1 MKLWPLRQ
9 RRALTNR
16 SLVALWALASASAC
30 SSQNGGPAPSATA
43 GVTATGGAR
52 DAGASGRGGTT
63 AIGGAGTG
71 GTVGTA
77 GSAIGADGGVP
88 GLGGQAG
95 AVAAGGEGEG
105 AATGGRGATAGAGQ
119 GGSAGSAGSTAM
131 GLPDP
136 GPEGDG
142 DSMVG
147 PSYTNQSELS
157 DHGSAKGKSFAF
169 TMKIADS
176 VLFNGKDST
185 VAANKV
191 NTTRA
196 INVYIP
202 KLYKDGDPAP
212 LLVIQDGPGEIGQVS
227 NALDN
232 LTGSQDAKRK
242 LPPFVVVAVQNGG
255 NDSIGSERGLEYDT
269 LSDRYARFIEQEV
282 LPAVQA
288 NAQVKAAYPNLKF
301 TKDASGRGSLGCS
314 SGGAA
319 AFSMGW
325 FRPDLFSRII
335 GYSTTLVAQQDPK
348 AAESKMY
355 PLGAWEYHSSK
366 EIIKNDSTG
375 REKQLRIFINAN
387 QNDLGSTDAESTHHN
402 WLMANQRTAAA
413 LKAKGFH
420 YKLVQGMGVGHC
432 DGKVQSATLADA
444 LVWVWRGYEPSGN

>member
-1 MKLWPLRQ
+1 MP
-9 RRALTNR
+9 
-16 SLVALWALASASAC
+16 
-30 SSQNGGPAPSATA
+30 ATA
-43 GVTATGGAR
+43 G
-52 DAGASGRGGTT
+52 SSGTT
-63 AIGGAGTG
+63 
-71 GTVGTA
+71 
-77 GSAIGADGGVP
+77 
-88 GLGGQAG
+88 
-95 AVAAGGEGEG
+95 
-105 AATGGRGATAGAGQ
+105 
-119 GGSAGSAGSTAM
+119 
-131 GLPDP
+131 LPDP
-136 GPEGDG
+136 GVEGDG

-157 DHGSAKGKSFAF
+157 DHGNAKGKSFQF

-176 VLFNGKDST
+176 VIFNGKDST
-185 VAANKV
+185 VSPSKV

-212 LLVIQDGPGEIGQVS
+212 VLIIQDGPGEIGQVS

-232 LTGSQDAKRK
+232 LTPSQDAKRK

-269 LSDRYARFIEQEV
+269 LSDRYARFIDQEV

-301 TKDASGRGSLGCS
+301 TKDASGRASLGCS

-348 AAESKMY
+348 AAEAKVY

-366 EIIKNDSTG
+366 EVIKSDMLG
-375 REKQLRIFINAN
+375 KEKQLRIFINAN
-387 QNDLGSTDAESTHHN
+387 QNDLGATEAESTHHN

-420 YKLVQGMGVGHC
+420 YKFVEVMGVGHC

>member
-1 MKLWPLRQ
+1 MAIP
-9 RRALTNR
+9 
-16 SLVALWALASASAC
+16 
-30 SSQNGGPAPSATA
+30 
-43 GVTATGGAR
+43 GAR
-52 DAGASGRGGTT
+52 DEGLSGSAGASPT
-63 AIGGAGTG
+63 
-71 GTVGTA
+71 
-77 GSAIGADGGVP
+77 
-88 GLGGQAG
+88 GGQAG
-95 AVAAGGEGEG
+95 QASTAGAVENGGSLTAGYAGVP
-105 AATGGRGATAGAGQ
+105 ANGGRGGDISAGGDGTVIAGRAGAAGARQ
-119 GGSAGSAGSTAM
+119 EGTSGSGGSSGT

-136 GPEGDG
+136 GSEGDG
-142 DSMVG
+142 DSTVG

-157 DHGSAKGKSFAF
+157 DRGNAKGKSFQLM
-169 TMKIADS
+169 MKIADS
-176 VLFNGKDST
+176 EIFDGKDST
-185 VAANKV
+185 VSVSKV

-202 KLYKDGDPAP
+202 KLYQDGDPAP
-212 LLVIQDGPGEIGQVS
+212 VLIIQDGPGAIGQIS

-232 LTGSQDAKRK
+232 LTTSQDAKRK

-301 TKDASGRGSLGCS
+301 TKEASGRASLGCS

-348 AAESKMY
+348 AAEAKMY

-366 EIIKNDSTG
+366 ELIKNDSTG
-375 REKQLRIFINAN
+375 KEKQLRIFINVN
-387 QNDLGSTDAESTHHN
+387 QNDLGSSEAESTHHN
-402 WLMANQRTAAA
+402 WVMANVRTAAA

-420 YKLVQGMGVGHC
+420 YKFVQGRGAGHC

>member
-1 MKLWPLRQ
+1 MKDCPVRLCC
-9 RRALTNR
+9 ALTR
-16 SLVALWALASASAC
+16 PTLLAICVWASAC
-30 SSQNGGPAPSATA
+30 SSQNEVQGA
-43 GVTATGGAR
+43 G
-52 DAGASGRGGTT
+52 
-63 AIGGAGTG
+63 GTG
-71 GTVGTA
+71 GVTIAAAGSAGAPVSVAGAGAGAGAASGTA
-77 GSAIGADGGVP
+77 GSVNGGQGGVP
-88 GLGGQAG
+88 ATGGQAG
-95 AVAAGGEGEG
+95 SVAAGGEGSG
-105 AATGGRGATAGAGQ
+105 AAGRGGAAGSSPGGA
-119 GGSAGSAGSTAM
+119 GGSAGSSGA

-136 GPEGDG
+136 GAEGDG

-147 PSYTNQSELS
+147 PSYTNQSDLT
-157 DHGSAKGKSFAF
+157 DRGNAKGKSFQF

-176 VLFNGKDST
+176 TIFNGKDAT

-212 LLVIQDGPGEIGQVS
+212 LLIIQDGPGEIGQVS

-232 LTGSQDAKRK
+232 LTISQDTKRK

-269 LSDRYARFIEQEV
+269 LSDRYARFIDQEV
-282 LPAVQA
+282 LAAVQV
-288 NAQVKAAYPNLKF
+288 NAQIKAAYPNLKF
-301 TKDASGRGSLGCS
+301 TKDASGRASLGCS

-348 AAESKMY
+348 ADESKSY
-355 PLGAWEYHSSK
+355 PFGAWDYHSSK
-366 EIIKNDSTG
+366 EIIKNDATG

-387 QNDLGSTDAESTHHN
+387 QNDLGSTEAESTHHN

-420 YKLVQGMGVGHC
+420 YKFVEGMGVGHC

>member
-1 MKLWPLRQ
+1 MKVCPLRP
-9 RRALTNR
+9 RRPLTK
-16 SLVALWALASASAC
+16 LTFVLLCASNWAC
-30 SSQNGGPAPSATA
+30 SSPGGGPNSSATA
-43 GVTATGGAR
+43 GATAAGGAREPGVSGSGGFPAVGGGVGSGGSQTGGSPSADPGGAASSGDAGSMATGGQGAGSGGR
-52 DAGASGRGGTT
+52 GGEAGAS
-63 AIGGAGTG
+63 
-71 GTVGTA
+71 
-77 GSAIGADGGVP
+77 
-88 GLGGQAG
+88 QAG
-95 AVAAGGEGEG
+95 A
-105 AATGGRGATAGAGQ
+105 
-119 GGSAGSAGSTAM
+119 AGSAGSPGKT
-131 GLPDP
+131 LPDP

-142 DSMVG
+142 DSTVG
-147 PSYTNQSELS
+147 PSYTNQAELS
-157 DHGSAKGKSFAF
+157 DRGNPKGKSFSF

-176 VLFNGKDST
+176 VIFNGKDAT
-185 VAANKV
+185 VSAAKV

-202 KLYKDGDPAP
+202 KLYKDGDAAP
-212 LLVIQDGPGEIGQVS
+212 VLIIQDGPGEIGQVS

-232 LTGSQDAKRK
+232 LTTSQDAKRK

-269 LSDRYARFIEQEV
+269 LSDRYARFIDQEV

-288 NAQVKAAYPNLKF
+288 NTQVKAAYPNLRF
-301 TKDASGRGSLGCS
+301 TKEASGRASLGCS

-348 AAESKMY
+348 AAESKLY
-355 PLGAWEYHSSK
+355 PLGAWDYHSSK
-366 EIIKNDSTG
+366 EIIKNDAAG
-375 REKQLRIFINAN
+375 KEQQLRIFINAN

-413 LKAKGFH
+413 LKARGYH
-420 YKLVQGMGVGHC
+420 YKFVEGMGVGHC

-444 LVWVWRGYEPSGN
+444 LIWVWRGYEPSAN

>member
-1 MKLWPLRQ
+1 MKVWPVRL
-9 RRALTNR
+9 RRALTR
-16 SLVALWALASASAC
+16 SSLVAVCALASAC
-30 SSQNGGPAPSATA
+30 SSQNEVQGAGG
-43 GVTATGGAR
+43 TGGAPITGAGR
-52 DAGASGRGGTT
+52 DSGVSGSAGAPVGAGVGGT
-63 AIGGAGTG
+63 
-71 GTVGTA
+71 GTA
-77 GSAIGADGGVP
+77 GSANGGQGGIP
-88 GLGGQAG
+88 GSGGQAG
-95 AVAAGGEGEG
+95 SVAEGGAGAGAAGRGGAAGGSQ
-105 AATGGRGATAGAGQ
+105 GGI
-119 GGSAGSAGSTAM
+119 GGSAGSSGA

-136 GPEGDG
+136 GVEGDG
-142 DSMVG
+142 DSTVG
-147 PSYTNQSELS
+147 PSYTNQSDLS
-157 DHGSAKGKSFAF
+157 DRGNAKGKSFQF

-176 VLFNGKDST
+176 VIFNGKDST
-185 VAANKV
+185 VAASKV
-191 NTTRA
+191 NATRA

-202 KLYKDGDPAP
+202 KLYKDGDFAP
-212 LLVIQDGPGEIGQVS
+212 VLIIQDGPGELGQVS

-232 LTGSQDAKRK
+232 LTISQDAKRK

-269 LSDRYARFIEQEV
+269 LSDRYARFIDQEV
-282 LPAVQA
+282 LPAVQS

-301 TKDASGRGSLGCS
+301 TKEASGRASLGCS

-348 AAESKMY
+348 AEESKMY
-355 PLGAWEYHSSK
+355 PLGAWDYHSSK
-366 EIIKNDSTG
+366 EIIKNDASG

-420 YKLVQGMGVGHC
+420 YKFVEGMGVGHC

>member
-1 MKLWPLRQ
+1 MKVWQLRL
-9 RRALTNR
+9 RRALEKQ
-16 SLVALWALASASAC
+16 SVVALWALASAC
-30 SSQNGGPAPSATA
+30 SSQSVESGATGGAH
-43 GVTATGGAR
+43 ATGGAR
-52 DAGASGRGGTT
+52 DGGVSGSSGATSISGQA
-63 AIGGAGTG
+63 AIGGAAGIG
-71 GTVGTA
+71 GSPSSDPGGA
-77 GSAIGADGGVP
+77 PGSA
-88 GLGGQAG
+88 GQAG
-95 AVAAGGEGEG
+95 APAAGGESAG
-105 AATGGRGATAGAGQ
+105 AGGRGAAGGQ
-119 GGSAGSAGSTAM
+119 GGAVGTGGSAGAA
-131 GLPDP
+131 LPDP
-136 GPEGDG
+136 GVEGDG
-142 DSMVG
+142 ESMVG
-147 PSYTNQSELS
+147 PNYTNQSELG
-157 DHGSAKGKSFAF
+157 DHGNAKGKSFQF

-176 VLFNGKDST
+176 VIFDGKDST
-185 VAANKV
+185 VSAAKV
-191 NTTRA
+191 NATRT

-212 LLVIQDGPGEIGQVS
+212 VLIIQDGPGEIGQVS

-232 LTGSQDAKRK
+232 LTISQDAKRK

-301 TKDASGRGSLGCS
+301 TKEASGRASLGCS

-348 AAESKMY
+348 AAESKTY

-366 EIIKNDSTG
+366 EIIKSDTTG
-375 REKQLRIFINAN
+375 KEKQLRIFINAN
-387 QNDLGSTDAESTHHN
+387 QNDLGATEAESTHHN

-420 YKLVQGMGVGHC
+420 YKFVEGMGVGHC

>member
-1 MKLWPLRQ
+1 MKVWPLRL
-9 RRALTNR
+9 RRAHTKH
-16 SLVALWALASASAC
+16 SVVALCALALAC
-30 SSQNGGPAPSATA
+30 SSQSIDRNPVATA
-43 GVTATGGAR
+43 GADAVGGAR
-52 DAGASGRGGTT
+52 DGGASGSSGSTSIAGDRGIGGAVGT
-63 AIGGAGTG
+63 AGISNAGLGGAPENSGQAGSVAAAGEGAGTG
-71 GTVGTA
+71 GRSGAA
-77 GSAIGADGGVP
+77 GAS
-88 GLGGQAG
+88 QAG
-95 AVAAGGEGEG
+95 AGGRAGSSG
-105 AATGGRGATAGAGQ
+105 AA
-119 GGSAGSAGSTAM
+119 
-131 GLPDP
+131 LPDP

-142 DSMVG
+142 ESMVG

-157 DHGSAKGKSFAF
+157 DRGNAKGKTFQF

-176 VLFNGKDST
+176 VIFDGKDST
-185 VAANKV
+185 VSASKV
-191 NTTRA
+191 NATRA

-212 LLVIQDGPGEIGQVS
+212 VLIIQDGPGEIGQVS

-232 LTGSQDAKRK
+232 LTISQDATRK
-242 LPPFVVVAVQNGG
+242 LPAFVVVAVQNGG

>member
-1 MKLWPLRQ
+1 MNVWPSRLR
-9 RRALTNR
+9 R
-16 SLVALWALASASAC
+16 STKRTLVAFFALASAC
-30 SSQNGGPAPSATA
+30 SSPSGGPNSGAAGGTTGSTA
-43 GVTATGGAR
+43 GAR
-52 DAGASGRGGTT
+52 EPGASGSAGSAPTQGEAGLGGMVQ
-63 AIGGAGTG
+63 AGGSASADSGGHPGSDQAGSVGTG
-71 GTVGTA
+71 GQAA
-77 GSAIGADGGVP
+77 GS
-88 GLGGQAG
+88 
-95 AVAAGGEGEG
+95 
-105 AATGGRGATAGAGQ
+105 GGRGGEAGAGQ
-119 GGSAGSAGSTAM
+119 AGSAGSAGSSGNT
-131 GLPDP
+131 LPDP

-147 PSYTNQSELS
+147 PSYTNQAELG
-157 DHGSAKGKSFAF
+157 DRGNPKGKSFSF

-176 VLFNGKDST
+176 VIFNGKDST
-185 VAANKV
+185 VSASKV

-202 KLYKDGDPAP
+202 KLYKDGDAAP
-212 LLVIQDGPGEIGQVS
+212 VLIIQDGPGELGQVS

-232 LTGSQDAKRK
+232 LTISQDAKRK

-269 LSDRYARFIEQEV
+269 LSDRYARFIDQEV

-288 NAQVKAAYPNLKF
+288 NTQVKAAFPNLRF
-301 TKDASGRGSLGCS
+301 TKQASGRGSLGCS

-348 AAESKMY
+348 SAEAKLY
-355 PLGAWEYHSSK
+355 PLGAWDYHSSK
-366 EIIKNDSTG
+366 EIIKNDATG
-375 REKQLRIFINAN
+375 KEKQLRIFINAN
-387 QNDLGSTDAESTHHN
+387 QNDLGSTEAESTHHN

-413 LKAKGFH
+413 LKARGFH
-420 YKLVQGMGVGHC
+420 YKFVEGMGVGHC

-444 LVWVWRGYEPSGN
+444 LIWVWRGYEPSTN

>member
-1 MKLWPLRQ
+1 
-9 RRALTNR
+9 
-16 SLVALWALASASAC
+16 
-30 SSQNGGPAPSATA
+30 
-43 GVTATGGAR
+43 
-52 DAGASGRGGTT
+52 
-63 AIGGAGTG
+63 
-71 GTVGTA
+71 
-77 GSAIGADGGVP
+77 
-88 GLGGQAG
+88 
-95 AVAAGGEGEG
+95 
-105 AATGGRGATAGAGQ
+105 
-119 GGSAGSAGSTAM
+119 
-131 GLPDP
+131 
-136 GPEGDG
+136 
-142 DSMVG
+142 MVG
-147 PSYTNQSELS
+147 PSYTNQAELS
-157 DHGSAKGKSFAF
+157 DRGNAKGKSFQF

-176 VLFNGKDST
+176 VIFDGKDST
-185 VAANKV
+185 VSASKV

-212 LLVIQDGPGEIGQVS
+212 VLIIQDGPGEIGQVS

-232 LTGSQDAKRK
+232 LTPSQDAKRK

-288 NAQVKAAYPNLKF
+288 NAQVKAAYPSLKF
-301 TKDASGRGSLGCS
+301 TKEASGRASLGCS

-348 AAESKMY
+348 AAESKTY
-355 PLGAWEYHSSK
+355 PLGAWEYHSNK
-366 EIIKNDSTG
+366 ELIKNDATG
-375 REKQLRIFINAN
+375 KERQLRIFINVN
-387 QNDLGSTDAESTHHN
+387 QNDLGSTEAESTHHN

-420 YKLVQGMGVGHC
+420 YKFVQGMGVGHC
-432 DGKVQSATLADA
+432 DGKVRSATLADA
-444 LVWVWRGYEPSGN
+444 LVWVWRGYEPSAN